1 MRGVGRGEP
10 VSCTPQEHAP
20 PLAGARRKRG
30 ADWLGGSRGFQPPRR
45 RARGAE
51 TQFKRRSGGSWGAGA
66 AVSSALHPSPR
77 TQIRHGRYWF
87 GALFPLLLPA
97 PEKPRTGLGRL
108 LIGGVLR
115 QLLRTLCR
123 GLAPSRDTEP
133 PKNGGS
139 LAFHRILVP
148 KGKRETRQT
157 MDQGAQEVKSPGFAN
172 ASFVWNLGKA
182 RLPQPKVSILLQF
195 VTKLHFLSLP
205 YASYP
210 FTKRFG
216 FNSSLRLKTNPF
228 VFLLSRLG

>member
-1 MRGVGRGEP
+1 M
-10 VSCTPQEHAP
+10 HAP
-20 PLAGARRKRG
+20 RT
-30 ADWLGGSRGFQPPRR
+30 RGFQPPRR

-51 TQFKRRSGGSWGAGA
+51 TQFKRRSGGSWGVGA

-148 KGKRETRQT
+148 KGKRGNQADYGSGSVGSQISWVCKRFFCLESRESQT
-157 MDQGAQEVKSPGFAN
+157 STAEGFHTASICYKIAFFKSPIRF
-172 ASFVWNLGKA
+172 
-182 RLPQPKVSILLQF
+182 LPFYQTLWFQ
-195 VTKLHFLSLP
+195 
-205 YASYP
+205 
-210 FTKRFG
+210 
-216 FNSSLRLKTNPF
+216 
-228 VFLLSRLG
+228 